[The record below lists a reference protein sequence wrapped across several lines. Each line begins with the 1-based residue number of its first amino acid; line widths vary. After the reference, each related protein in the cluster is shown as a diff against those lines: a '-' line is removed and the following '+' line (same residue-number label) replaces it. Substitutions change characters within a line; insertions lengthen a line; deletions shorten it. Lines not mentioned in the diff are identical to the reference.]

1 MDGRARIAWHLR
13 RLRVEQGISQEN
25 LAVDAQVDR
34 GYVSGIERGTFN
46 PTIDIIER
54 LANALAV
61 DIAELF
67 QEPARGAAQPRPLK
81 SGRRAK

>member
-1 MDGRARIAWHLR
+1 MAWHLR
-13 RLRVEQGISQEN
+13 RLRVDRGLSQES

-34 GYVSGIERGTFN
+34 GYVSGIERRTFN
-46 PTIDIIER
+46 PTVEILER
-54 LANALAV
+54 LTAALDV

-67 QEPARGAAQPRPLK
+67 TKPTRGERTPQPLK